1 MSDRSVTS
9 AWGRGPTRSE
19 QKLTMTRRLTALLL
33 LAGSTFA
40 CGDKPAV
47 EHVETTAAVPVTVVA
62 AKTDA
67 LQSVVAVTGTIAPA
81 PGGDLVVTA
90 PETARIAEMPKGEG
104 DSVSQGDLLVRF
116 DIPSLPADVQAKRAD
131 VAQATAKVDAAKAAV
146 ARVQT
151 LVQKGVAAQREL
163 EEAKTAQAEAEA
175 ALAQANSAVG
185 AATSLE
191 GRTVVRAPFSG
202 IVAKRLHNPGDLVEP
217 GAADPILRVINPK
230 SLQVVAA
237 VPLAD
242 LAHVVPGKTASIIG
256 PGSEEGDPGKVLTR
270 PAQVDPGSATADVRV
285 TFDKPTSLP
294 AGTVVRIEILTEERK
309 QALVIPSAAVV
320 HDGEETFVMV
330 AGADNKA
337 HKHAIK
343 TGLASHEMVEV
354 TSGLAA
360 GDQVIVQGQDGLPDG
375 AAVTVQK

>member
-1 MSDRSVTS
+1 MTGTRVRRYAGTRL
-9 AWGRGPTRSE
+9 RGYARWIA
-19 QKLTMTRRLTALLL
+19 ALAPILV
-33 LAGSTFA
+33 AG
-40 CGDKPAV
+40 CGGKGDDV
-47 EHVETTAAVPVTVVA
+47 EKVETTAAVPVTVVA

-67 LQSVVAVTGTIAPA
+67 LQPVVAVTGTIAPA
-81 PGGDLVVTA
+81 PGGDLMVTA

-104 DSVSQGDLLVRF
+104 DAVSQGDLLVRF
-116 DIPSLPADVQAKRAD
+116 DIPSLPADVASKRAD
-131 VAQATAKVDAAKAAV
+131 VSQASAKVEAAKLQV
-146 ARVQT
+146 ARVQS

-175 ALAQANSAVG
+175 ALAQAQSAVG

-202 IVAKRLHNPGDLVEP
+202 VVAKRLHNPGDIVEP
-217 GAADPILRVINPK
+217 GAADPILRLINPK

-237 VPLAD
+237 VPLAE
-242 LAHVVPGKTASIIG
+242 LVHVVPGRSATIIG
-256 PGSEEGDPGKVLTR
+256 PGAEEGDPGKVLTR

-285 TFDKPTSLP
+285 AFNEPTKLP
-294 AGTVVRIEILTEERK
+294 AGTVVRIEILAEEVK
-309 QALVIPSAAVV
+309 QALVIQAAAVI

-337 HKHAIK
+337 HKHGVK
-343 TGLASHEMVEV
+343 TGLASHEMIEI